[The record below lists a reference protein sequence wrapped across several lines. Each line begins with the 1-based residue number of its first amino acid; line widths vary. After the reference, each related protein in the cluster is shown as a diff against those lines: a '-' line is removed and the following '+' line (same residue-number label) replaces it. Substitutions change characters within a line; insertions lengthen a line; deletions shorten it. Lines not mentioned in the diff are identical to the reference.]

1 MNKLIV
7 ATIPLAWV
15 RADCLGFYPTVFGIE
30 GDWVNSDI
38 QFALQVRNDIVNF
51 GPFQG
56 GEDDIEDDISMYLYT
71 HFFASEGQTKEENQV
86 LGSMLYVDEKSG
98 SKVFSDPSILTK
110 DDPFSIKRLEAQY
123 HGHKF

>member
-15 RADCLGFYPTVFGIE
+15 RADCLGLYPTVFGIE

-51 GPFQG
+51 MKHLFC
-56 GEDDIEDDISMYLYT
+56 DYS
-71 HFFASEGQTKEENQV
+71 QTDK
-86 LGSMLYVDEKSG
+86 K
-98 SKVFSDPSILTK
+98 
-110 DDPFSIKRLEAQY
+110 
-123 HGHKF
+123 